1 MEKLE
6 RKETATRIRMISNG
20 MRKPRIVSIL
30 RSLGKKDDRNLLHLL
45 GLVHQRTIFLKLAW
59 KKETSP
65 LQRLYGIT
73 VYLAKELH
81 TT

>member
-6 RKETATRIRMISNG
+6 RNETATRIRMISNG

-45 GLVHQRTIFLKLAW
+45 GLVHQRTIFKNLPG

-65 LQRLYGIT
+65 LQRLNGIT
-73 VYLAKELH
+73 LYLAKELH